1 MSVLAKEIHMVFL
14 TVGLMIQP
22 LTYIFA
28 RFWLWMLNLQK
39 GTVGYRKGMWAVFLF
54 SNGMFLSWYI
64 LIRFWS
70 PILKVAIGWS
80 VVLLFTLF
88 CALSIAAVYFILKKV
103 APNSQ
108 PQTMLRVLGGSL
120 FAGLFGI
127 SIYNAYTPVVR
138 HLEITLDR
146 PMAKPVRI
154 GMVSDLHIGRLLGSR
169 QLEKLADMMN
179 REKVDIILMPGD
191 IMDDDVEAYRAENM
205 QPALMKLK
213 APLGVYATMGNH
225 DLLRGAE
232 REINEE
238 LTRAG
243 IQVMNDEVLEV
254 DNGNFWLVGRPDN
267 LAKGRMPTN
276 ELLLKTDGKKP
287 VFLMDHRPS
296 DIEAHS
302 KLPIDLQVSGHVHKG
317 QIFPANLLA
326 EYVNRRAYGYE
337 KIGFGHYVVTSGYG
351 FWGVPLRLGSQ
362 AEVWVIDVKGKSGSY
377 SRFN

>member
-1 MSVLAKEIHMVFL
+1 MVFL
-14 TVGLMIQP
+14 TVGLSIQI

-70 PILKVAIGWS
+70 PILKIAIGWS

-88 CALSIAAVYFILKKV
+88 CALAVAAVYFILKQV
-103 APNSQ
+103 APNSKSQ
-108 PQTMLRVLGGSL
+108 PVLRMLGGAL
-120 FAGLFGI
+120 FIGLFGV
-127 SIYNAYTPVVR
+127 SLYNAYTPVVR

-191 IMDDDVEAYRAENM
+191 IMDDDVQAYRAENM

-225 DLLRGAE
+225 DLMRGAE

-267 LAKGRMPTN
+267 LAQGRMPTN

-326 EYVNRRAYGYE
+326 EYVNRRAYGHE

-362 AEVWVIDVKGKSGSY
+362 AEVWVIDVKGKSGS
-377 SRFN
+377 